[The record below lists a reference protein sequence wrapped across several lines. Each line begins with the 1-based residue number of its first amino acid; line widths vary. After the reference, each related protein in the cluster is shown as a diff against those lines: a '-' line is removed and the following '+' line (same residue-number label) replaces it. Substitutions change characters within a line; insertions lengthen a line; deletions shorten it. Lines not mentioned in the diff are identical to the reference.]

1 MLAKVGN
8 LTDNAN
14 GRVVFCP
21 YCEAE
26 YSATKG
32 DYFWASDNDTLDC
45 PEHGP
50 MVIVTK
56 RIVYEEEDESRS

>member
-1 MLAKVGN
+1 MIAKVGN
-8 LTDNAN
+8 LTNEAH
-14 GRVVFCP
+14 GRMVFCP
-21 YCEAE
+21 YCEVE

-32 DYFWASDNDTLDC
+32 DYFMLPDEHVLSC

-56 RIVYEEEDESRS
+56 KVVYEEVV

>member
-8 LTDNAN
+8 LTSESN
-14 GRVVFCP
+14 GRIVFCP
-21 YCEAE
+21 YCEVE

-32 DYFWASDNDTLDC
+32 DYFWLSDEHILSC

-56 RIVYEEEDESRS
+56 RIVYKEVVV

>member
-8 LTDNAN
+8 LADNAH
-14 GRVVFCP
+14 GRIVFCP
-21 YCEAE
+21 ICGAE
-26 YSATKG
+26 YSATKE
-32 DYFWASDNDTLDC
+32 DYFMLPDGHILSC

-56 RIVYEEEDESRS
+56 RIVYEEIV